1 MTLTNTE
8 LMFLNEASAQAV
20 KAGQPFPEMAACEAA
35 LESRYGQSDLACEGN
50 NLFGMKQ
57 HTHEIFKTLN
67 LPTHE
72 GTPGHPDWKEIT
84 AKFVEYPDWSSCFA
98 DRLATLQ
105 RLSAEYP
112 HYAAA
117 LAATDPETYVTEVSK
132 TWSTDT
138 MRAMHVSQIYQDYM
152 ATKENT

>member
-1 MTLTNTE
+1 MTLTTMD
-8 LMFLNEASAQAV
+8 LQFLDEATIQAV

-35 LESRYGQSDLACEGN
+35 LESRFGASELACEGN

-57 HTHEIFKTLN
+57 HTHPEFKTLN

-72 GTPGHPDWKEIT
+72 GTPGHPDWRATT
-84 AKFVEYPDWSSCFA
+84 AKFVDYPDWTSCFA

-112 HYAAA
+112 PYAAA
-117 LAATDPETYVTEVSK
+117 LAASDPETYVTEVSK

-138 MRAMHVSQIYQDYM
+138 MRATHVSQIYQDYM
-152 ATKENT
+152 ATKESA